1 MPLNLRSERPRIFF
15 FIFKVKEKEEEE
27 EEIKCHKDEKKR
39 NTQIKRINLNEIN
52 FHNSLFFPWQAE
64 EDQKDLARSKKRR
77 A

>member
-1 MPLNLRSERPRIFF
+1 MLLNGVKGLDFFLHFQSKRERRRRRGN
-15 FIFKVKEKEEEE
+15 KMSQGR
-27 EEIKCHKDEKKR
+27 KKR

>member
-1 MPLNLRSERPRIFF
+1 MLLNGVKGLDFFLHFQSKRERRRGN
-15 FIFKVKEKEEEE
+15 KMSQGR
-27 EEIKCHKDEKKR
+27 KKR